1 MGFFYLFILI
11 IFCYIFMRWYH
22 ARKIPFFPSS
32 CCYRYRV
39 MIPLYHELY
48 VFRDRDNEGKERGKK
63 GYMKNHSHIHKL
75 AYLRLV
81 EMSIYNHVYS
91 SLVPFVVVLYPMT
104 VMCACGTCR
113 RVSFI
118 HCSQW
123 RIFNMKLFST
133 FKGTFFIDWKLKF

>member
-1 MGFFYLFILI
+1 MQKKNK
-11 IFCYIFMRWYH
+11 
-22 ARKIPFFPSS
+22 KIPFFPSS
-32 CCYRYRV
+32 SCYRYRV

-48 VFRDRDNEGKERGKK
+48 VFRDRDNGGKERGKK
-63 GYMKNHSHIHKL
+63 GYMKNHSDIHKL

-91 SLVPFVVVLYPMT
+91 FLVPFVVVLHSMT

-118 HCSQW
+118 YSLQW
-123 RIFNMKLFST
+123 EFLT
-133 FKGTFFIDWKLKF
+133 